1 MKRMP
6 LVIDRKTGTVLEDTA
21 FTQEQ
26 SDRAWAIILEAF
38 LRRNPERVADLCIAA
53 PEPEGR

>member
-1 MKRMP
+1 MP
-6 LVIDRKTGTVLEDTA
+6 IVIDRKTGTVLEDAA

-38 LRRNPERVADLCIAA
+38 LRRNPERVADLCAA
-53 PEPEGR
+53 VPEPAGR

>member
-1 MKRMP
+1 MP
-6 LVIDRKTGTVLEDTA
+6 LVIDRKTGAVLEDTA

-38 LRRNPERVADLCIAA
+38 LRRNPERVADLCIST
-53 PEPEGR
+53 PEPAGR

>member
-1 MKRMP
+1 MP
-6 LVIDRKTGTVLEDTA
+6 LVIDRKTGAVLEDTA

-38 LRRNPERVADLCIAA
+38 LRRNPERVAELCIAA
-53 PEPEGR
+53 PEPAGR